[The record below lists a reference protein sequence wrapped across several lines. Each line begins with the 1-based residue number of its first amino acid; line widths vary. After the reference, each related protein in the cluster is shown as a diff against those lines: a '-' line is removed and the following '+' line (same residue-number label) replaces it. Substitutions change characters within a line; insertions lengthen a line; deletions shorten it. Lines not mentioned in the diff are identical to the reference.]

1 MKQFE
6 GKTAFVTG
14 GGSGIGLGIGRAL
27 LDRGMKVVLADLL
40 DDHLDEARAL
50 MRGDNRVHYIQLDV
64 TDRPALVAAAEETER
79 VFGPVHVLCN
89 NVGVSCRAPIDEASF
104 ADWDYV
110 IGASLMGTANGLVAF
125 LPGMKAHGQGGHIVN
140 TSSMAGMIPVPGFV
154 GLYSTAKYGIRGMS
168 ESLRLTL
175 APYKIGV
182 SVVCPGLT
190 RTRAVTAGD
199 IYREAHDT
207 GVQPTEKRDPITG
220 GMDAYEL
227 GKRIALGIERNEAH
241 IFPHGEF
248 KDEVS
253 AYFSE
258 MLQAFPT
265 EFEMDPERR
274 SMEERRAQ
282 MTIEQ
287 KAAADALDD

>member
-1 MKQFE
+1 
-6 GKTAFVTG
+6 
-14 GGSGIGLGIGRAL
+14 
-27 LDRGMKVVLADLL
+27 
-40 DDHLDEARAL
+40 
-50 MRGDNRVHYIQLDV
+50 
-64 TDRPALVAAAEETER
+64 
-79 VFGPVHVLCN
+79 
-89 NVGVSCRAPIDEASF
+89 
-104 ADWDYV
+104 
-110 IGASLMGTANGLVAF
+110 
-125 LPGMKAHGQGGHIVN
+125 MKAHGQGGHIVN

-227 GKRIALGIERNEAH
+227 GQRIALGIERNEAY

-248 KDEVS
+248 KEEVS
-253 AYFSE
+253 AYFNE

-265 EFEMDPERR
+265 EFEMDPERQ

-282 MTIEQ
+282 MTLEQ